1 MKYCLSE
8 QTTRRAWEL
17 EKAGMSQTKVA
28 MQFYVSERTLR
39 RLYKYYGLGSPKR
52 KKGKKGAKK

>member
-17 EKAGMSQTKVA
+17 EKAGQSRIKIA
-28 MQFYVSERTLR
+28 MQFYVSERTLQ

-52 KKGKKGAKK
+52 QKKVKK